1 MEHDKKLKTIM
12 TFQSYVAK
20 FTSKSKMAE
29 HVRLKLDKSEL
40 LCKNGCGFFGK
51 WLKNSKLKT

>member
-1 MEHDKKLKTIM
+1 
-12 TFQSYVAK
+12 
-20 FTSKSKMAE
+20 MAE

-51 WLKNSKLKT
+51 WLKIQNLRVVVVIICFIIV